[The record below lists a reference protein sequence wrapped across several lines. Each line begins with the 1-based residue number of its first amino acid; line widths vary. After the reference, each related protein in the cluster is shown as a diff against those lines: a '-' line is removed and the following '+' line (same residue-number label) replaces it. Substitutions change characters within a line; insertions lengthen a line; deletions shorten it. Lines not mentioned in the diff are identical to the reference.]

1 MWKRDFPGKSF
12 RLSSFL
18 PNTSAPHLI
27 SLGTCCRPSAPAG
40 SPAHLPR
47 LHLPRPCRRRWS
59 NQMCDAEQWV
69 WCFLGDPVEKIHNPK
84 KVGLKIESSWLSHR
98 HQVLKGTVSSRSHP
112 PAEHK
117 QLKGYGKHSP
127 GPVPGAKW
135 RSPSNPEIRREHLQ
149 QKHELC
155 CFWRRLASDCT
166 LV

>member
-1 MWKRDFPGKSF
+1 MET
-12 RLSSFL
+12 RLSREELQTVKLLAQHLCSSSHIFRYL
-18 PNTSAPHLI
+18 LQTECSCRVPSTPTS
-27 SLGTCCRPSAPAG
+27 PSP
-40 SPAHLPR
+40 SKTMQEKVVKSDVW
-47 LHLPRPCRRRWS
+47 RWT
-59 NQMCDAEQWV
+59 V

-127 GPVPGAKW
+127 GPGPGAKW
-135 RSPSNPEIRREHLQ
+135 RSPSNPEIRRGHLQ